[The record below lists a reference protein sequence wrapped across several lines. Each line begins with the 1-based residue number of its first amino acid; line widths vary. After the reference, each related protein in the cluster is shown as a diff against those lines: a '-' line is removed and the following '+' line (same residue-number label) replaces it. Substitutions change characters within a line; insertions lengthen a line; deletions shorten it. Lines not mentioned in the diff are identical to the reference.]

1 MKKWERFFD
10 ILSGTGVGLFLGKL
24 LYLLWHTR
32 AYPELYAMQSD
43 ERYNAMMAA
52 RQASDEDEALQ
63 EAIGEFNLKRM
74 AISNEAQKEERDDET
89 LRRLNDEFRAVYQK
103 IMENEHMLRYNDA
116 KNEFDALLQQMTG
129 ILSLCAEGEDPATC
143 DASSCGGN
151 CASCGGCH

>member
-1 MKKWERFFD
+1 
-10 ILSGTGVGLFLGKL
+10 
-24 LYLLWHTR
+24 
-32 AYPELYAMQSD
+32 
-43 ERYNAMMAA
+43 MA
-52 RQASDEDEALQ
+52 QAAADADDALQ
-63 EAIGEFNLKRM
+63 GFIGEFNLKRM

-143 DASSCGGN
+143 DASSCG
-151 CASCGGCH
+151 CH